1 MTCEGGGEGRLVACH
16 DRSWVAHQTLTDPEH
31 KQAADVMRAARLRE
45 KLAAP
50 PAAVEVEQRDLSRYD
65 ALLGGGE
72 VA

>member
-1 MTCEGGGEGRLVACH
+1 
-16 DRSWVAHQTLTDPEH
+16 
-31 KQAADVMRAARLRE
+31 MRAARLRE